1 MAAQG
6 IRILTQNSQ
15 NPVEADRVAGSEY
28 FEDDLRRADQLLDEL
43 QAVDVQLRIEG
54 GRLIFNAPP
63 GVMSDDLLG
72 RLRADRATV
81 LEILREMIEPP
92 AAPDPRACGAH
103 LLPFDA
109 IETTDPSRGGWVRMT
124 CRWCGRFIGYSPR

>member
-28 FEDDLRRADQLLDEL
+28 FEDDLRRVDRLLDDL
-43 QAVDVQLRIEG
+43 RAVDVILRVEG

-63 GVMSDDLLG
+63 GVMSDDLIG
-72 RLRADRATV
+72 RLRADRETV
-81 LEILREMIEPP
+81 LEILREMIESP
-92 AAPDPRACGAH
+92 ASPRVRRCRVH
-103 LLPFDA
+103 LMPFDA
-109 IETTDPSRGGWVRMT
+109 VETTDPSRGGWVRVA
-124 CRWCGRFIGYSPR
+124 CRWCGRFLGYSPR

>member
-81 LEILREMIEPP
+81 LEILREMIESP
-92 AAPDPRACGAH
+92 ALPRVRRCRVH
-103 LLPFDA
+103 LMPFDA
-109 IETTDPSRGGWVRMT
+109 VETTDPSRGGWVRVA
-124 CRWCGRFIGYSPR
+124 CRWCGRFLGYSPR